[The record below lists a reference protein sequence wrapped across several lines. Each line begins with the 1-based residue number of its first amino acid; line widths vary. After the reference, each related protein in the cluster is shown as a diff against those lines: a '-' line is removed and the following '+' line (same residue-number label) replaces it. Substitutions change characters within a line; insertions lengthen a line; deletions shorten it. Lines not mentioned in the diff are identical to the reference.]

1 MGEIEVLQPGL
12 FTSVQDLGRFGFREF
27 GVPQSGVM
35 DKYAAKM
42 ANLLVGNSGNAAVL
56 EITQSGPTLKFL
68 NTAIISICGADLSPR
83 LDGEPLQHAKIY
95 NVPAGAVLSF
105 GRRKTGCRAYL
116 AIKGGFNSEEIL
128 NSRSWYKG
136 LTSNF
141 KLQKGMKINCFKTEE
156 AANVTHTAVKFR
168 KEYLGSNILEVFAG
182 PEFELLS
189 REQQERVFHQNFTI
203 DKHNNRM
210 AIQLQEPLENTL
222 EAIITGPVLPG
233 TVQLTPSGKMIILMK
248 DCQTTGGYP
257 RILQFS
263 ENALNSIAQKVMG
276 ERVEFVLK
284 E

>member
-83 LDGEPLQHAKIY
+83 LDGEPLQDAKIY

-156 AANVTHTAVKFR
+156 AANVTHTVVKFR